1 MMITN
6 QITLKVQLLGED
18 MDLGNFV
25 FQKCVPR
32 GGYREQIWRNLN
44 IGASLRCA
52 SRFRCQE
59 STYFGTIFIKIR

>member
-6 QITLKVQLLGED
+6 RITSKVRLVGED

-32 GGYREQIWRNLN
+32 GGYRGQTWRNLN
-44 IGASLRCA
+44 IGALIWCTR
-52 SRFRCQE
+52 RLRCQE
-59 STYFGTIFIKIR
+59 STYFGAIFIKIR